1 MNRHLSSQELVAL
14 AEGGLS
20 DDRAAHL
27 DVCVRCRDEAS
38 TLRAV
43 MSALQ
48 EVEVPEPSPLFWEH
62 LSRRVSESVA
72 SSDTPP
78 TRVAVGWWGWHT
90 GHLRTVV
97 TTATVVLAVVVG
109 LSVLRDASRGSDG
122 RVVTDGATPGGVTD
136 ATPAALSVSDV
147 GTTQDDAESDWAL
160 VLTMVEAVE
169 WEDDDPDAPFVDRQI
184 VDGALLQLS
193 ADERRE
199 LVRLLEAELSG
210 SAI

>member
-1 MNRHLSSQELVAL
+1 MTHLSSQELVAL

-20 DDRAAHL
+20 ADRAAHL
-27 DVCVRCRDEAS
+27 DACDCCRDEAND
-38 TLRAV
+38 LRAV
-43 MSALQ
+43 MSGVQ

-62 LSRRVSESVA
+62 LSRRVSDAVA
-72 SSDTPP
+72 SSDTPA
-78 TRVAVGWWGWHT
+78 TRVAVGWRGWHS
-90 GHLRTVV
+90 GHFRTVV

-109 LSVLRDASRGSDG
+109 FSWLRDAGDG
-122 RVVTDGATPGGVTD
+122 PGGGVVTDGSTPRGVTD
-136 ATPAALSVSDV
+136 EVTAALNGTDV
-147 GTTQDDAESDWAL
+147 GTTQVDAESDWAL

-169 WEDDDPDAPFVDRQI
+169 WEDGDPDAPFVDRQI
-184 VDGALLQLS
+184 VDAALLQLS